1 MSRTVRELIRVLE
14 RAASHAPNG
23 DLATVVID
31 ARTDF
36 RDDPFYL
43 GIPGEGETAVGAHLD
58 VDTMQIVIETEEIT
72 A

>member
-23 DLATVVID
+23 DLATVVVD
-31 ARTDF
+31 ARGG
-36 RDDPFYL
+36 DDPFFL
-43 GIPGEGETAVGAHLD
+43 GIPGEGDTAAGAHLD
-58 VDTMQIVIETEEIT
+58 LDTMQVVIETEEIT